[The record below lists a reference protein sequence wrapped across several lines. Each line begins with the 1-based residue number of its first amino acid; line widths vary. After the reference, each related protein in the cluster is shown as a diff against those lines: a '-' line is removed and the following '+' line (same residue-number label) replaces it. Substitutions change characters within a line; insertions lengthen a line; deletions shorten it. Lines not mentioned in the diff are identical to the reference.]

1 MIWPT
6 LPWPFRGG
14 STASRLPAIQGE
26 GRGRSIL
33 LVAFLA
39 LGQASA
45 AGAAAFATRDVFAA
59 LGEESPGL
67 PLLALGLIVM
77 AGFAIALL
85 RVAERLVAERV
96 GQNYAASLRLK
107 LFKHLS
113 QMPARE
119 VSKRRRGALALRFVG
134 DLTAVRGWVSLGIAR
149 LVSASI
155 VLPLAAAVLFFLNA
169 DLAWAAVFPIVLGL
183 VAMALIGPRLGPAH
197 KKLRARRARLAAD
210 MSERVPHAPELR
222 LLGRSSIEIAHLQR
236 RTEKLIVSALE
247 RARGAALLRAVPDA
261 VSGLAA
267 AAVLWM
273 ALRSGA
279 AGAEVAGA
287 LAAVGLMI
295 QPLRDLAGVWDRHR
309 AWIAARNKCQSI
321 LSSPRVAR
329 AQRQKERRQ
338 KEGGQQEG
346 RPKEEGQRDEVLA
359 LSALPSL
366 GPQELLFKQVSAGVL
381 YNVNATAQAGQK
393 IAIVGGNGS
402 GKSTLLGLAAGLE
415 APAEGCVRL
424 GGRAPTD
431 LRAAERRKLLSLVG
445 RHSPILAGSLRRALT
460 MGAAERPEDS
470 TILAQARAF
479 GLGDA
484 IERLGGLD
492 GRVNEAGRNLSAGEA
507 RRLLLV
513 RAALSK
519 PSLMLLDEP
528 DDVLDTDGPE
538 LIERLVRDSAATTLT
553 ITHSLAVARR
563 MDQLWFIEDGRI
575 VEAGPTDALLA
586 GDGPAARFFAPRRA
600 A

>member
-67 PLLALGLIVM
+67 PLLALGLIVV
-77 AGFAIALL
+77 AGLAIALL

-155 VLPLAAAVLFFLNA
+155 VLPLAAAVLFSLNA

-183 VAMALIGPRLGPAH
+183 LAMALIGPRLGPAH

-329 AQRQKERRQ
+329 AQRQKEGGQ
-338 KEGGQQEG
+338 KE
-346 RPKEEGQRDEVLA
+346 EEQRDEVLA

-381 YNVNATAQAGQK
+381 YNVSVTAQAGQK

-479 GLGDA
+479 GLADA